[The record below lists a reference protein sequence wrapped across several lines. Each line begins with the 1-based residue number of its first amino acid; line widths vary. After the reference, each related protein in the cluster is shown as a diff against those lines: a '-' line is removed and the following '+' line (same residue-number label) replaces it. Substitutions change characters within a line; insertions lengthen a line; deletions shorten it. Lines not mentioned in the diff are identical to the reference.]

1 MRKKRYIVCIMLI
14 MLFNLLTGCGQQ
26 ADKESEPAMLV
37 EPQPIVQE
45 SFSKE
50 EQVSQE
56 QQTTQG
62 QQVPQEEQV
71 TQEQQKTKEQVK
83 EELSDEASSGESM
96 GTVEAESIE
105 SEENASESE
114 DTESMAT
121 QAAGEGASSQQT
133 EESTQTDIAS
143 REASNGHIVAIDA
156 GHQAKGNKE
165 KEPIGPGSS
174 EQKAKV
180 SSGTRGV
187 STGVYEYEL
196 NLVIAQELKA
206 ELEERGYEIVMI
218 RDTHDIDISNKERA
232 EVANTSGAE
241 VFLRIH
247 ANGSENSEA
256 QGTMT
261 ICNTA
266 ASPYNADIYE
276 ESKRLSEEVLE
287 HMVAEM
293 ESKNRGVWE
302 TDTMSGI
309 NWCTIPVTI
318 IEMGYMSNP
327 EEDKLMQDT
336 SYQEKIVQ
344 GIADGVDAY
353 FGR

>member
-1 MRKKRYIVCIMLI
+1 MRKKKYIVCIMLI
-14 MLFNLLTGCGQQ
+14 MLFNILTGCGQL

-45 SFSKE
+45 SISKE
-50 EQVSQE
+50 EPVSQG
-56 QQTTQG
+56 QQTTQD
-62 QQVPQEEQV
+62 QQVTREQIIEEPGDG
-71 TQEQQKTKEQVK
+71 T
-83 EELSDEASSGESM
+83 SSAESM
-96 GTVEAESIE
+96 GTVSAESIE
-105 SEENASESE
+105 SEENASEAE

-121 QAAGEGASSQQT
+121 QAAGEGALLQQT

-196 NLVIAQELKA
+196 NLVIAQALKA

-247 ANGSENSEA
+247 ANGSENSEV

-266 ASPYNADIYE
+266 ANPYNADIYE

-293 ESKNRGVWE
+293 GSKNRGVWE

-327 EEDKLMQDT
+327 EEDKLMQDA
-336 SYQEKIVQ
+336 SYQEKIVK

>member
-1 MRKKRYIVCIMLI
+1 MRKKKYIVCIMLI
-14 MLFNLLTGCGQQ
+14 MLFNILTGCGQL

-45 SFSKE
+45 SISKE
-50 EQVSQE
+50 EPVSQG
-56 QQTTQG
+56 QQTTQD
-62 QQVPQEEQV
+62 QQVTREQIIEEPGDG
-71 TQEQQKTKEQVK
+71 T
-83 EELSDEASSGESM
+83 SSAESM
-96 GTVEAESIE
+96 GTVSAESIE

-121 QAAGEGASSQQT
+121 QAAGEGALLQQT

-196 NLVIAQELKA
+196 NLVIAQALKA

-247 ANGSENSEA
+247 ANGSENSEV

-266 ASPYNADIYE
+266 ANPYNADIYE

-293 ESKNRGVWE
+293 GSKNRGVWE

-309 NWCTIPVTI
+309 NWCTIPVMI

-327 EEDKLMQDT
+327 EEDKLMQDA
-336 SYQEKIVQ
+336 SYQEKIVK

>member
-1 MRKKRYIVCIMLI
+1 MRKKKYIVCIMLI
-14 MLFNLLTGCGQQ
+14 MLFNILTGCGQL

-45 SFSKE
+45 SISKE
-50 EQVSQE
+50 EPVSQG
-56 QQTTQG
+56 QQTTQD
-62 QQVPQEEQV
+62 QQVTREQIIEEPGDG
-71 TQEQQKTKEQVK
+71 T
-83 EELSDEASSGESM
+83 SSAESM
-96 GTVEAESIE
+96 GTVSAESIE

-121 QAAGEGASSQQT
+121 QAAGEGALLQQT

-196 NLVIAQELKA
+196 NLVIAQALKA

-247 ANGSENSEA
+247 ANGSENSEV

-266 ASPYNADIYE
+266 ANPYNADIYE

-293 ESKNRGVWE
+293 GSKNRGVWE

-327 EEDKLMQDT
+327 EEDKLMQDA
-336 SYQEKIVQ
+336 SYQEKIVK